1 MDPTK
6 WGAPYPLVV
15 AALFVIVMAR
25 ANGTYWL
32 GRAAAAG
39 TERTRMRRM
48 LHAPGYLRAVRWI
61 DRWGAPAVSVSF
73 LTVGFQTLINLAAG
87 VTRMSLR
94 HYLPAVVVGGVMW
107 AFVYATIGFVGV
119 TAVASLYST
128 SPILAITLTVLAV
141 LLLAW
146 WIVAQVRAAH
156 AATPKETATSVN

>member
-1 MDPTK
+1 VDPTK

-32 GRAAAAG
+32 GRLAAAG
-39 TERTRMRRM
+39 TERTRMRKL
-48 LHAPGYLRAVRWI
+48 LHAPGYVRAVRWI

-94 HYLPAVVVGGVMW
+94 HYLPAVVVGSVIW

-119 TAVASLYST
+119 SAVVALYGT
-128 SPILAITLTVLAV
+128 SPALAIGLAV
-141 LLLAW
+141 FATALLAW

-156 AATPKETATSVN
+156 AAAPEDVPAA

>member
-1 MDPTK
+1 VDPTK

-32 GRAAAAG
+32 GRLAAAG
-39 TERTRMRRM
+39 TERTRLRKL
-48 LHAPGYLRAVRWI
+48 LHAPGYVRAVRWI

-87 VTRMSLR
+87 VTRMTMR
-94 HYLPAVVVGGVMW
+94 HYLPAVVVGSVMW

-119 TAVASLYST
+119 SAVVALYAT
-128 SPILAITLTVLAV
+128 SPPLAIGLAV
-141 LLLAW
+141 FAAVLLAW
-146 WIVAQVRAAH
+146 WIVSQVRAAH
-156 AATPKETATSVN
+156 AAAPEDVPAA

>member
-1 MDPTK
+1 VDPTT

-32 GRAAAAG
+32 GRIAAAG

-61 DRWGAPAVSVSF
+61 DRWGAPAISVSF

-94 HYLPAVVVGGVMW
+94 HYLPAVVVGSAMW

-119 TAVASLYST
+119 SAIATLYAR
-128 SPILAITLTVLAV
+128 SPILAITLSVFAA
-141 LLLAW
+141 LLLTW
-146 WIVAQVRAAH
+146 WVVAQVRAAH
-156 AATPKETATSVN
+156 AAAPADVPTL

>member
-1 MDPTK
+1 VDPTK

-32 GRAAAAG
+32 GRVAAAG

-61 DRWGAPAVSVSF
+61 DRWGAPAISVSF

-94 HYLPAVVVGGVMW
+94 HYLPAVVVGSVMW

-119 TAVASLYST
+119 SAIASLYAR
-128 SPILAITLTVLAV
+128 SPILAITLSVFAA

-146 WIVAQVRAAH
+146 WVVAQVRAAH
-156 AATPKETATSVN
+156 AVAPADVPTL